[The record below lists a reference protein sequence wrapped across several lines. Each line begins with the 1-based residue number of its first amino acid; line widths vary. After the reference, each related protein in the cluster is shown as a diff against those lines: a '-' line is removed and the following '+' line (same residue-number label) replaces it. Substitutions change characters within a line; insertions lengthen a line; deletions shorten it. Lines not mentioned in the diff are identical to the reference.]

1 MNQNQKIEDS
11 IERVNDLIQL
21 RIKSILDSLKEIDER
36 IKKCT
41 DDNQVDFNQLNFLEN
56 DVRKLSIYKIELEN
70 FYTQKRVLEYILK
83 E

>member
-36 IKKCT
+36 IKKCI